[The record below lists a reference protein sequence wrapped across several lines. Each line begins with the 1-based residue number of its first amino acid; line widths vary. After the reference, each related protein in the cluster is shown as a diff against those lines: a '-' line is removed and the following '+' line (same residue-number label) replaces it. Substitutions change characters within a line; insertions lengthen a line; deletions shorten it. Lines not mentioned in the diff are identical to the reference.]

1 MAQIEVCLAAVIGY
15 KDFAV
20 LERAHGAGID
30 IDIRVELLGRDFEPA
45 SLEQTSERR
54 GCDTFANS
62 GNDTAGYENIFR
74 HLNPLSVFFTTTS
87 F

>member
-1 MAQIEVCLAAVIGY
+1 MSQIKVCLAAVIGY

-30 IDIRVELLGRDFEPA
+30 IDIRIEFLRRDFETA
-45 SLEQTSERR
+45 SFEQTSERR
-54 GCDTFANS
+54 GCDTFTNP

-74 HLNPLSVFFTTTS
+74 HLNPLSVFFTTIS